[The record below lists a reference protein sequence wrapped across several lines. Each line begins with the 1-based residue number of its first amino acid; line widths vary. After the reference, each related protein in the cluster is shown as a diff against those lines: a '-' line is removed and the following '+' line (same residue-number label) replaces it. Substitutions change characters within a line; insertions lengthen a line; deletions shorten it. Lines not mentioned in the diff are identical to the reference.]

1 LPLDLVAYAVRD
13 AYQELGELSETAGA
27 SLAIEPRS
35 SGYLRVWL
43 KEASTEESTRF
54 TVALNEVIEPTGAP
68 RYLVSRLVPSLRS
81 SLAALFRAATF
92 REPFERRWVEVPSD
106 LGRRKDR
113 AQTFARAWRR
123 WLGPSQLIF
132 TQRSKQGKAARA
144 AAGAQSADYRALRRR
159 VWL

>member
-1 LPLDLVAYAVRD
+1 MARTRRAAGGVALDLVAYAVRD

-68 RYLVSRLVPSLRS
+68 LPRVASCSIASFVPGG
-81 SLAALFRAATF
+81 AFRAATF

-106 LGRRKDR
+106 LGRRKPTARRPSPEPGDDGSDR
-113 AQTFARAWRR
+113 
-123 WLGPSQLIF
+123 PS
-132 TQRSKQGKAARA
+132 
-144 AAGAQSADYRALRRR
+144 
-159 VWL
+159 